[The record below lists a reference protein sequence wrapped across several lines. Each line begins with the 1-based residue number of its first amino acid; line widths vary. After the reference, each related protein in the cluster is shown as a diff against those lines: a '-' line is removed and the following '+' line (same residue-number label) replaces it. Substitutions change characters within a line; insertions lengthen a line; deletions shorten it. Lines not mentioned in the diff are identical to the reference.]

1 MTPCD
6 LFVFDGLLE
15 SPISL
20 NTSTTRTPTLLCR
33 NNTALLRGTAPSIIA
48 GNING
53 NSNGNSEA
61 GNSKG
66 GNSNSS
72 SSGTTSSDD
81 GNGCAP
87 SSLTGEVAVQ
97 MQGWPDWAVTLLS
110 TAFVVPA
117 VGYVVIPL
125 LLLIFSRWVFQ
136 PHRQATGLCGFLE
149 RGFPCC

>member
-1 MTPCD
+1 
-6 LFVFDGLLE
+6 
-15 SPISL
+15 
-20 NTSTTRTPTLLCR
+20 
-33 NNTALLRGTAPSIIA
+33 
-48 GNING
+48 
-53 NSNGNSEA
+53 
-61 GNSKG
+61 
-66 GNSNSS
+66 
-72 SSGTTSSDD
+72 
-81 GNGCAP
+81 
-87 SSLTGEVAVQ
+87 